1 MSKLSPFFIVVWLLG
16 AAGLAAAS
24 ALKQAGQG
32 PFNRAAAETEELS
45 LEAAVSLALERNP
58 DVLKARQALRVA
70 EGLRL
75 RAEARPDP
83 ALVLETFGIPFA
95 LKKREGLE
103 TEYAFGLEQLLE
115 FPGRRS
121 ARVEIGRSGEEVARL
136 ELERANRLARA
147 EVERAYFKAAAAD
160 RNIEVLGRN
169 IELIDG
175 FIELV
180 RLRYESGAALYGD
193 LVRARVERARLENRL
208 IEEGLTRDEALAGL
222 NVLLGRLPGT
232 PVRLVTPV
240 AFEPVT
246 AELETVRRNIM
257 DESASLRL
265 AAVRAEQ
272 ARSVVRLAALN
283 RKPDLS
289 VGLYAPSK
297 RLSGWGFSLGLALP
311 LSRKRVEGERLEAAA
326 LLAGSEVEV
335 EAAERA
341 VANRVYLAYSAL
353 RALAGQLRV
362 FETGLL
368 ADAENEL
375 AMGLEY
381 YRLGKMEAYALLD
394 LYRTLTETRLEHARA
409 LFLYRLAM
417 VDLEVAGEDMLI

>member
-1 MSKLSPFFIVVWLLG
+1 MWLMG
-16 AAGLAAAS
+16 AAGLATSLTPAQACQ
-24 ALKQAGQG
+24 ALSE
-32 PFNRAAAETEELS
+32 RSAAETEELS
-45 LEAAVSLALERNP
+45 VEAAVSLALERDP
-58 DVLKARQALRVA
+58 GVLKARQALRAA

-75 RAEARPDP
+75 QAEAWPDP
-83 ALVLETFGIPFA
+83 TLVLETFGIPFA
-95 LKKREGLE
+95 IKKREGLE

-115 FPGRRS
+115 YPGKRS
-121 ARVEIGRSGEEVARL
+121 ARGEIGRSGEEIARL
-136 ELERANRLARA
+136 ELERAARLTRA
-147 EVERAYFKAAAAD
+147 AVERAYFKAAAAD
-160 RNIEVLGRN
+160 RNIQVLGRN

-208 IEEGLTRDEALAGL
+208 IEEGLSRDEALAGL

-257 DESASLRL
+257 AESTSLRL
-265 AAVRAEQ
+265 VSVRAGQ
-272 ARSVVRLAALN
+272 ARSAVRLAALN

-289 VGLYAPSK
+289 VGLYAPSR
-297 RLSGWGFSLGLALP
+297 RLGGWGFSLGLALP

-326 LLAGSEVEV
+326 FLAGSEVGV

-341 VANRVYLAYSAL
+341 VANRVYLAYSTL

-368 ADAENEL
+368 TDAENEL

-409 LFLYRLAM
+409 LYLYRLAL

>member
-1 MSKLSPFFIVVWLLG
+1 MSKLSHFFIVVWLAG
-16 AAGLAAAS
+16 ATGLAAS
-24 ALKQAGQG
+24 PALQE
-32 PFNRAAAETEELS
+32 RTVAAAEELS
-45 LEAAVSLALERNP
+45 LEAVVSLALERDP
-58 DVLKARQALRVA
+58 DVLKAKQALRAA

-83 ALVLETFGIPFA
+83 TLVLETAGIPFA

-115 FPGRRS
+115 FPGKRS
-121 ARVEIGRSGEEVARL
+121 ARVGIGRSGEELARL
-136 ELERANRLARA
+136 ELERTARLTRA
-147 EVERAYFKAAAAD
+147 TVERAYFKAAASD
-160 RNIEVLGRN
+160 KNIEVLGRN

-193 LVRARVERARLENRL
+193 LLRARVERARLENRL
-208 IEEGLTRDEALAGL
+208 IEEGLARDEALAGL

-232 PVRLVTPV
+232 PVRLVTPIV
-240 AFEPVT
+240 FEPVT

-257 DESASLRL
+257 AESASLRL
-265 AAVRAEQ
+265 ASVRAEQ
-272 ARSVVRLAALN
+272 ARSAVRLAALN
-283 RKPDLS
+283 RKPDFS

-297 RLSGWGFSLGLALP
+297 RLGGWGFSLGLALP

-326 LLAGSEVEV
+326 LLAGSEVGV

-362 FETGLL
+362 FESGLL

-409 LFLYRLAM
+409 LYLYRLAL
-417 VDLEVAGEDMLI
+417 VDLEVAGEDTLI

>member
-1 MSKLSPFFIVVWLLG
+1 LE
-16 AAGLAAAS
+16 
-24 ALKQAGQG
+24 
-32 PFNRAAAETEELS
+32 RAAAETEELS

-58 DVLKARQALRVA
+58 DVLKAKQALRAA

-75 RAEARPDP
+75 QSEARPDP
-83 ALVLETFGIPFA
+83 ALVLDTLGIPFA

-121 ARVEIGRSGEEVARL
+121 ARVEIGRSGEEIARL
-136 ELERANRLARA
+136 ELERTNRLARA
-147 EVERAYFKAAAAD
+147 EVERAYFRAVAAD
-160 RNIEVLGRN
+160 RNIEIISGNVG
-169 IELIDG
+169 LIDG

-208 IEEGLTRDEALAGL
+208 IEESLARDEALAGL

-240 AFEPVT
+240 AFEPVK
-246 AELETVRRNIM
+246 AELETVRGNIM
-257 DESASLRL
+257 NESASLRL
-265 AAVRAEQ
+265 VAVRAEQ
-272 ARSVVRLAALN
+272 ARSAVRLAALN

-297 RLSGWGFSLGLALP
+297 RFGGWGFSLGLVLP

-326 LLAGSEVEV
+326 LLSGSEVGV

-341 VANRVYLAYSAL
+341 VANRVHLAYSTL

-381 YRLGKMEAYALLD
+381 YRLGKIEAYALLD
-394 LYRTLTETRLEHARA
+394 LFRTLTETRLEHARA
-409 LFLYRLAM
+409 LYLYRLAL